1 MSVCI
6 WGIVGVLNVSVL
18 GYSHLRRK
26 KVSGDVW
33 GYNTHSVLTD
43 WGYIRLVA
51 RIIESQ
57 SVIHGGVGRFCNEPA
72 FAHPT

>member
-1 MSVCI
+1 MSSCI
-6 WGIVGVLNVSVL
+6 WGIVGGLNVGVL

-26 KVSGDVW
+26 KVSDNMW
-33 GYNTHSVLTD
+33 DYNTLNVLTD

-57 SVIHGGVGRFCNEPA
+57 SAIQGGASYFCNEPA
-72 FAHPT
+72 YVQPT